1 MWFAI
6 IEGREAKLQNLIAQ
20 LDSVLAVLDDSAQN
34 VAAIKVEEAIQL
46 LHEARQEEASFN
58 A

>member
-6 IEGREAKLQNLIAQ
+6 TESREAKLQNLIAQ
-20 LDSVLAVLDDSAQN
+20 LDSVLALLDDSAQN